1 MEVARVATF
10 RLFTSPYDASH
21 TFLVNLDLVRRAERI
36 RHAGMSH
43 VPDRTVLFFSNRD
56 DDVVEVVE
64 PFEEIIGA
72 AD

>member
-21 TFLVNLDLVRRAERI
+21 TFLVNLDLVRRAERV
-36 RHAGMSH
+36 RHAGASQ
-43 VPDRTVLFFSNRD
+43 VPDRTVLFFSNND
-56 DDVVEVVE
+56 DDVIEVVE
-64 PFEEIIGA
+64 PFEAIIGA